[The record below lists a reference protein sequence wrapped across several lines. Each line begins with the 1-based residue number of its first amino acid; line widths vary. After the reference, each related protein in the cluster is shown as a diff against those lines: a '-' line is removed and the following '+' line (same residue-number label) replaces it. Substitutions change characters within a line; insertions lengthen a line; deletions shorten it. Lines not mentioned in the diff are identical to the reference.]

1 MAKAFLGLGA
11 NLPPEEERLR
21 EALRLLSAK
30 GARPVALSSLY
41 RTEPWGRADQPW
53 FVNLVVEVET
63 ELPPR
68 ALLRVAKGI
77 EQALGRK
84 DRGRWGPREVDIDI
98 LLYEDLVVQDPDLT
112 VPHPRLPARRF
123 VLEPLCEIAP
133 QARHPL
139 LGLTMA
145 ELLSRVPDE
154 RRVVRLKEIT
164 F

>member
-1 MAKAFLGLGA
+1 MAKVFLGLGA

-30 GARPVALSSLY
+30 GARPLALSSLY

-68 ALLRVAKGI
+68 ALLQVAKGI
-77 EQALGRK
+77 EQVLGRK

-98 LLYEDLVVQDPDLT
+98 LLYEDLVVQDPDLK

-133 QARHPL
+133 QVRHPL

-145 ELLSRVPDE
+145 ELLSCVPDE

>member
-1 MAKAFLGLGA
+1 MAKVFLGLGA

-30 GARPVALSSLY
+30 GARPLALSSLY

-63 ELPPR
+63 
-68 ALLRVAKGI
+68 
-77 EQALGRK
+77 
-84 DRGRWGPREVDIDI
+84 VDIDI
-98 LLYEDLVVQDPDLT
+98 LLYEDLVVQDPDLK

-145 ELLSRVPDE
+145 ELLSCVPDE